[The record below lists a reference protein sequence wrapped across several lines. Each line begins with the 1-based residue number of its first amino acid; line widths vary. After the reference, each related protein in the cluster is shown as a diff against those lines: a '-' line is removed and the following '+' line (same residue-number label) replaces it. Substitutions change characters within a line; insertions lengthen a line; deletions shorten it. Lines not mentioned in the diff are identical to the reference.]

1 MPPYSYICIMKKYNL
16 IVAALAFL
24 LCALAA
30 YFGTRVHNANE
41 NFLLTELNEF
51 DKIYYDD
58 ITLVPKL
65 NRLAAIVTAPLILG
79 ILFLEVMVIR
89 TAMVRQSKNIA
100 IGLFIATAIIAVFDV
115 LTLLSPEDYDFS
127 HFGFIWI
134 CLGLFLLVGN
144 VLSYFITRFS
154 TSNR

>member
-24 LCALAA
+24 ICALAA

>member
-24 LCALAA
+24 ICALAA

-79 ILFLEVMVIR
+79 ILFLEVMIIR

-115 LTLLSPEDYDFS
+115 LTFLSPEDYDFS

>member
-24 LCALAA
+24 ICALAA

-79 ILFLEVMVIR
+79 ILFLEVMIIR

>member
-24 LCALAA
+24 ICALAA

-89 TAMVRQSKNIA
+89 TATVRQSKNIA